1 MSYEYVGRGNLSP
14 DPVPRILSAK
24 PVITLVR
31 SLGEGTEF
39 PGTASGERFPGR
51 TRLSTS
57 DFTLSTCIMGQLFE
71 NENTDQSGQPLAAR
85 MRPRTL
91 DEFLG
96 QEHILGPGNLLRRA
110 IERDELTSAIFWGP
124 PGCGKSTLAGII
136 ANTSEAVFENFS
148 AVISGIADVRK
159 AVERASERRKAYGEK
174 TILFVDEIHRFNK
187 AQQDAFLPHVE
198 AGTIVLIGATTE
210 HPSLEVKSPLI
221 SRSRIFRFEKLT
233 NDHIRTLIERALT
246 DKERGLAG
254 YNAEIE
260 PDALDHL
267 VDVTNG
273 DARNALNAIEM
284 AVLTT
289 PPGEDGVR
297 KITLAIAEEAVQQRV
312 LNYDKSGDN
321 HYDTISAFIKSMRG
335 SDPDAAVYW
344 LARMLHA
351 GEDPKFIARRIVI
364 QAAEDVGNAD
374 PMALLVA
381 TAAAQAVSFVGLPEA
396 QIPLA
401 QAAIY
406 LACAPKSNASY
417 VAIGRANKDVA
428 ERQPPPVPIHLRDAS
443 YPGGKKLGHGKG
455 YKYPHDFPGGHVD
468 QDYVPEAT
476 KSKPYYVPTDRGH
489 EAKFKKRLDA
499 LGKGVEEES

>member
-1 MSYEYVGRGNLSP
+1 
-14 DPVPRILSAK
+14 
-24 PVITLVR
+24 
-31 SLGEGTEF
+31 
-39 PGTASGERFPGR
+39 
-51 TRLSTS
+51 
-57 DFTLSTCIMGQLFE
+57 
-71 NENTDQSGQPLAAR
+71 

-136 ANTSEAVFENFS
+136 ANTSKAAFENFS

-159 AVERASERRKAYGEK
+159 AVERAAERRKAYGQK

-198 AGTIVLIGATTE
+198 AGTVVLIGATTE
-210 HPSLEVKSPLI
+210 NPYFEVNSPLI
-221 SRSRIFRFEKLT
+221 SRSRIFRFERLT
-233 NDHIRTLIERALT
+233 NDHLRTLIERAAI
-246 DKERGLAG
+246 DQERGLGALSV
-254 YNAEIE
+254 EVTSE
-260 PDALDHL
+260 ALDHL
-267 VDVTNG
+267 VDVANG
-273 DARNALNAIEM
+273 DARSALNALEM
-284 AVLTT
+284 AALTT
-289 PPGEDGVR
+289 PPGDNGVR
-297 KITLAIAEEAVQQRV
+297 LITRQIAEEAMQQRV
-312 LNYDKSGDN
+312 LGYDKTGDN

-374 PMALLVA
+374 PMALVVA
-381 TAAAQAVSFVGLPEA
+381 TAAAHAVDFVGMPEA

-417 VAIGRANKDVA
+417 KAIGAAMKDVA
-428 ERQPPPVPIHLRDAS
+428 NRQPPPVPIHLRDTS
-443 YPGGKKLGHGKG
+443 YSGAKKLGHGKG
-455 YKYPHDFPGGHVD
+455 YKYPHDFPGGHVE
-468 QDYVPEAT
+468 QDYVPEDA
-476 KSKPYYVPTDRGH
+476 KSEPYYVPTDRGH
-489 EAKFKKRLDA
+489 EAKFKKRLEG
-499 LGKGVEEES
+499 LGKGVDES